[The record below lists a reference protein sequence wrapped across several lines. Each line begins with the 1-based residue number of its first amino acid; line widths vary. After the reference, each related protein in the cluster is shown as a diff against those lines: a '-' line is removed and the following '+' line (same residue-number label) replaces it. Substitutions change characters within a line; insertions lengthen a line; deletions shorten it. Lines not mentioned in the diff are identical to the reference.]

1 MKLLDLYPAGTR
13 LELGSVTFTADDII
27 RFAEKFDPQPF
38 HVDPEAA
45 KAYVFGALCASG
57 WHTCANWMRSF
68 IGFITREITRLQAE
82 GIAPPRLGPSPGFAE
97 LQWLKPVYAG
107 DTITFLMTP
116 IDSRTVQGR
125 HRYILNSALSEG
137 VNQNGETVLRFKSN
151 LIEFFPDEE
160 PAP

>member
-13 LELGSVTFTADDII
+13 LELGSVTFTAEDII

-38 HVDPEAA
+38 HVDAEAA
-45 KAYVFGALCASG
+45 KVYVFGALCASG
-57 WHTCANWMRSF
+57 WHTCANWMKSF
-68 IGFITREITRLQAE
+68 ISFITREIKRLQAE
-82 GIAPPRLGPSPGFAE
+82 GIAPPKLGPSPGFAE

-107 DTITFLMTP
+107 DTITFFMTP

>member
-1 MKLLDLYPAGTR
+1 MK
-13 LELGSVTFTADDII
+13 
-27 RFAEKFDPQPF
+27 
-38 HVDPEAA
+38 
-45 KAYVFGALCASG
+45 
-57 WHTCANWMRSF
+57 SF

-82 GIAPPRLGPSPGFAE
+82 GIAPPKLGPSPGFAE
-97 LQWLKPVYAG
+97 LQWLQPVYAG
-107 DTITFLMTP
+107 DTITFFMTP

-160 PAP
+160 QAP